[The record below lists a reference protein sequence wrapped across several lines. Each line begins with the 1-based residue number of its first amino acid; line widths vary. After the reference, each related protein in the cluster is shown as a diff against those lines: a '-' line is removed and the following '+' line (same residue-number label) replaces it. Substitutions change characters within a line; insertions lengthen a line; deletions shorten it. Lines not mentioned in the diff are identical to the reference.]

1 MSRARVLRIALILS
15 ATIVVLILVQV
26 VGVPL
31 WTAAPDTVQVT
42 VTHTAPNGHGPDSV
56 TTIYYD
62 RTVHDAELAQRL
74 QRDLAALP
82 TIPPNSVVSC
92 PSFYPYDT
100 YTLTWSRGSFFVEW
114 ASTDTPGCTLWRD
127 ITLIY
132 HESTHLPQ
140 SDTIFVDLHTAMGV
154 PLPPGV

>member
-1 MSRARVLRIALILS
+1 MQRIALILS
-15 ATIVVLILVQV
+15 TIIVVLILVQV

-56 TTIYYD
+56 TTTTTTIYD
-62 RTVHDAELAQRL
+62 RTVHDAALAQRL

-82 TIPPNSVVSC
+82 TLSPFDHVSC
-92 PSFYPYDT
+92 PGALNNTYDT
-100 YTLTWSRGSFFVEW
+100 YTLTWSRAGFFVER
-114 ASTDTPGCTLWRD
+114 ASAGTPWCTLWSD

-132 HESTHLPQ
+132 HESTHLPR
-140 SDTIFVDLHTAMGV
+140 SDTIFVDLHAALGT
-154 PLPPGV
+154 PLQPGV